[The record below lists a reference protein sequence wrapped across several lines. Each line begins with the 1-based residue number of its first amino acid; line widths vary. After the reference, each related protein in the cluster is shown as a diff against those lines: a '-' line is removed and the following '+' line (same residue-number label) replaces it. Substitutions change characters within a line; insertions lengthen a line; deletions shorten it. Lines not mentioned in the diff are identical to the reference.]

1 MALSNFPYTQSFEIE
16 EALAIELKAGTL
28 RDHLVEEVREE
39 LVSDLRLNGYIRTA
53 WSVEDDED
61 CHRYIPVIAVNGDYL
76 DVIFFDKA
84 HYPGQEVGEIAQSI
98 VAGYRPEMADTEMCP
113 QKGLERKARLAGWL
127 ALGWQ
132 EKRAV

>member
-1 MALSNFPYTQSFEIE
+1 MKKSIFPYIQSFEIDDLLKVE
-16 EALAIELKAGTL
+16 LNGSNLREHLIET
-28 RDHLVEEVREE
+28 VREE
-39 LVSDLRLNGYIRTA
+39 LVDDLRSNGYIRTA

-76 DVIFFDKA
+76 DVIFFDKV

-127 ALGWQ
+127 GLGWI
-132 EKRAV
+132 EKGAV

>member
-39 LVSDLRLNGYIRTA
+39 LVSEMRFDGFIRTA
-53 WSVEDDED
+53 WGVEEDED
-61 CHRYIPVIAVNGDYL
+61 CERYIPIITVNGEYL

-84 HYPGQEVGEIAQSI
+84 QYPGQEVGEIAQSI
-98 VAGYRPEMADTEMCP
+98 LDGYRPQMADTEL
-113 QKGLERKARLAGWL
+113 QERKKRLAGWL
-127 ALGWQ
+127 GLGWI
-132 EKRAV
+132 EKGAA